1 MKKIILFFSVLI
13 FACILNAQIQVI
25 SSGNV
30 GIGTNANST
39 YKFNLLGSCYFSGGH
54 TYFTD
59 GLTLSTTIGG
69 PTSFVIANSSY
80 PGMALTSGSSY
91 NSMYMLWAGGDAFSI
106 GSWVSSDLQLKNNI
120 SALDGKLML
129 SKIMNLD
136 GKKYKFK
143 NNEELDQVYKNNNIG
158 NDDSE
163 KSYKL
168 TNLPKGERYGF
179 IAQEIEKEFPE
190 LVSTDKTTNLKA
202 IDYDGMIP
210 ILLQSIK
217 EQQKMIIQL
226 QEQLNSI
233 NVISKEEIQNRITKN
248 DAFLSSENSLN
259 QNAPNPFSQKT
270 IISYYLNEETKNARI
285 CLYDMN
291 GTQIRSINVNGFG
304 QGNIVI
310 DAKQLKAGIYLYSL
324 IVDGNL
330 VDTKRMVLTDLQ
342 KR

>member
-1 MKKIILFFSVLI
+1 MKKIILFFSMLLSV
-13 FACILNAQIQVI
+13 CILNAQIQVI

-39 YKFNLLGSCYFSGGH
+39 YKFNLLGSSYFSGGS
-54 TYFTD
+54 TYITD
-59 GLTLSTTIGG
+59 GVTVSTSISG
-69 PTSFVIANSSY
+69 PTSFVLANSNY
-80 PGMALTSGSSY
+80 PALVLNAGSSY
-91 NSMYMLWAGGDAFSI
+91 NSTYMLWSGGDAYST

-120 SALDGKLML
+120 SALDGTLML

-136 GKKYKFK
+136 GKKYEFK
-143 NNEELDQVYKNNNIG
+143 NNEELDLVYKSKNIG
-158 NDDSE
+158 NVTE
-163 KSYKL
+163 KSHKL

-179 IAQEIEKEFPE
+179 IAQDIEKEFPE

-226 QEQLNSI
+226 QEQLNSLSS
-233 NVISKEEIQNRITKN
+233 VSKEEIQNRITKN
-248 DAFLSSENSLN
+248 DVVVSSENSLY

-270 IISYYLNEETKNARI
+270 IKSYYLNEETKNARI

-291 GTQIRSINVNGFG
+291 GSQIKSMNLYGFG
-304 QGNIVI
+304 HGKIVI

-324 IVDGNL
+324 IIDGGL
-330 VDTKRMVLTDLQ
+330 IDTKRMVLTD
-342 KR
+342 